1 PAGVDPCHK
10 LCKIMLSCPNAGL
23 EQALDASGVRAFPD
37 VAEQVL
43 LRFENAG
50 MLAYRFFDWAR
61 RQQRG
66 YVHTV
71 RAYHTMI
78 AALAKIRQYK
88 LMWELVAAMRAQG
101 ALNVETFCV
110 IMRKYARAHR
120 VEEALYTFDVM
131 EKYGVAPNLAAFGG
145 LLGALCKSK
154 NVRKAQEV
162 FDKMRDRFEPDAKTY
177 SILLEGWGRAP
188 NLPKMR
194 EVYQEML
201 DRGCEPDIVT
211 YGIIV
216 DALCKAGRMEE
227 AVDVVRDMSHRGC
240 LPTPFIYSV
249 LVHTYGVEKR
259 IEDAVDTFL
268 EMERNGVKPDVVVY
282 NALVGAFCKANK
294 FENAFSVVGDME
306 DKGITPVARTFT
318 IVLNSLIT
326 AQRYEEAYRVFRRMI
341 KCCEPDSDTYT
352 VMIKMFCETNRLEMA
367 LKVWKY
373 MGKKQFLPSMHTFSV
388 LINGLC
394 RKGELDRACV
404 MLEDMI
410 EKGIRPP
417 GTTFGKLRQLL
428 LKEGREDVLKFLVDK
443 MNVLIQEPLLSFY
456 TNQSPKTPLKESQPV
471 GPALPS
477 PLLTEL
483 TAKASI
489 STSFPSLYIPIILF
503 LFFILHLI
511 PSTSIPPFP
520 IPSWHDNSSSSLS
533 FSLSSLSQCSSLLM
547 AQHFLPL
554 RHPQVSISVPSVLT
568 PIATSPL
575 PESAEAPSDDHD
587 IEDSDAGGVGA
598 PLGTHPTEPESE
610 STAKSG
616 ASLDGITSTTVIT
629 FISVVGYF
637 MF

>member
-1 PAGVDPCHK
+1 MMRPRTSSCTKFWRATTKTTPPTTRSMSSSGSGEQQRLLVGVDPCNK

-66 YVHTV
+66 YAHTV
-71 RAYHTMI
+71 RAYHAMI

-88 LMWELVAAMRAQG
+88 LMWDLVAAMRTQG

-110 IMRKYARAHR
+110 IMRKYARAHK
-120 VEEALYTFDVM
+120 VEETLYTFDVM
-131 EKYGVAPNLAAFGG
+131 DKYGVAPNLAAFGG

-216 DALCKAGRMEE
+216 DALCKAGRVEE
-227 AVDVVRDMSHRGC
+227 AVDVVRDMSHRVC
-240 LPTPFIYSV
+240 PPTPFIYSV

-306 DKGITPVARTFT
+306 DKGITPVARTFN
-318 IVLNSLIT
+318 IILNSLIT

-352 VMIKMFCETNRLEMA
+352 MMIKMFCETDKLEMA

-394 RKGELDRACV
+394 EKGELNRACV

-417 GTTFGKLRQLL
+417 AEKYQGNQLPDKEVNIESVFQEVGLCEKGELNRACIMLEDMIEKGIRPPAEKYQGNRLPDKEVNIKL
-428 LKEGREDVLKFLVDK
+428 F
-443 MNVLIQEPLLSFY
+443 SFMMV
-456 TNQSPKTPLKESQPV
+456 T
-471 GPALPS
+471 
-477 PLLTEL
+477 
-483 TAKASI
+483 
-489 STSFPSLYIPIILF
+489 
-503 LFFILHLI
+503 
-511 PSTSIPPFP
+511 
-520 IPSWHDNSSSSLS
+520 
-533 FSLSSLSQCSSLLM
+533 
-547 AQHFLPL
+547 
-554 RHPQVSISVPSVLT
+554 
-568 PIATSPL
+568 
-575 PESAEAPSDDHD
+575 
-587 IEDSDAGGVGA
+587 
-598 PLGTHPTEPESE
+598 
-610 STAKSG
+610 
-616 ASLDGITSTTVIT
+616 
-629 FISVVGYF
+629 
-637 MF
+637 